1 MKTPPVAVSPNEVE
15 SIVSDWV
22 VGKILSEPAITGVS
36 SMSAVSIYF
45 DPGQGHT
52 RHQHADADQLIFV
65 ISGEA
70 EMMIEFTE
78 GQPEYRSIRAGDLV
92 TIPKNAFHSTMNN
105 SWEPVKILAVYSPA
119 GVESGMRSA
128 ASFKVLAPGVVPA
141 RRDPPKVA

>member
-1 MKTPPVAVSPNEVE
+1 MKTPPVAVSPNEVD
-15 SIVSDWV
+15 SVVSDYV
-22 VGKILSEPAITGVS
+22 VGKILSEPAITGVRS
-36 SMSAVSIYF
+36 LSAVSIYF

-52 RHQHADADQLIFV
+52 RHQHTGADQLIFI

-78 GQPEYRSIRAGDLV
+78 GQPQYRLIRAGDLV

-119 GVESGMRSA
+119 GVESGMRGA
-128 ASFKVLAPGVVPA
+128 DSFKVLAPGVVPA

>member
-1 MKTPPVAVSPNEVE
+1 MSCPPVAVSPHDVE

-22 VGKILSEPAITGVS
+22 VGKILSEPSITGVE

-52 RHQHADADQLIFV
+52 RHQHLDADQLIFV

-70 EMMIEFTE
+70 EMMIEFIE
-78 GQPEYRSIRAGDLV
+78 GEPKSQTIRAGDLI
-92 TIPKNAFHSTMNN
+92 TIPRKAFHSTMNH

-119 GVESGMRSA
+119 GVERGMREA
-128 ASFKVLAPGVVPA
+128 ADFQRLPAGAVPA
-141 RRDPPKVA
+141 RRPAPR

>member
-1 MKTPPVAVSPNEVE
+1 MKNPPVAVSPNEVE

-52 RHQHADADQLIFV
+52 RHQHAEADQLIFV

-70 EMMIEFTE
+70 EMMIEFIE

-92 TIPKNAFHSTMNN
+92 TIPKKAFHSTMNN

-119 GVESGMRSA
+119 GVEGAMRTST
-128 ASFKVLAPGVVPA
+128 SFKVLAPGVVPA
-141 RRDPPKVA
+141 RRDPPK

>member
-1 MKTPPVAVSPNEVE
+1 MKKPPVAVSPHEVE

-36 SMSAVSIYF
+36 SLSAVSIYF

-52 RHQHADADQLIFV
+52 RHHHTEADQLIFV

-78 GQPEYRSIRAGDLV
+78 GQPEYRLIRTGDLV

-119 GVESGMRSA
+119 GVESGMRLSD
-128 ASFKVLAPGVVPA
+128 SFKVLAPGIVPA
-141 RRDPPKVA
+141 RRDPPTSA

>member
-1 MKTPPVAVSPNEVE
+1 MKNPPVAVSPNEVE
-15 SIVSDWV
+15 SVVSDYV
-22 VGKILSEPAITGVS
+22 VGKILSEPAITGVN
-36 SMSAVSIYF
+36 SMSAVSVYF

-52 RHQHADADQLIFV
+52 RHRHVEADQLIFI

-78 GQPEYRSIRAGDLV
+78 GQPQYRLIRAGDLV

-119 GVESGMRSA
+119 GVEGGMRSA
-128 ASFKVLAPGVVPA
+128 ANFKVLAPGVVPA
-141 RRDPPKVA
+141 RRDPPK

>member
-1 MKTPPVAVSPNEVE
+1 MKKSRVAISPHEVE

-36 SMSAVSIYF
+36 SLSAVSIYF

-52 RHQHADADQLIFV
+52 RHQHTEADQLIFI

-70 EMMIEFTE
+70 EMMIEFIE
-78 GQPEYRSIRAGDLV
+78 GQPEHRLVRAGDLI
-92 TIPKNAFHSTMNN
+92 TIPKNAFHSTMNH

-128 ASFKVLAPGVVPA
+128 SSFKVLAPGVVPA

>member
-1 MKTPPVAVSPNEVE
+1 MKNPPVAVSPHEVE

-22 VGKILSEPAITGVS
+22 VGKILSEPAITGVN

-52 RHQHADADQLIFV
+52 RHRHAEADQLIFV

-78 GQPEYRSIRAGDLV
+78 GQPEYRLIRAGDLV

-119 GVESGMRSA
+119 GVESALRSP
-128 ASFKVLAPGVVPA
+128 SFKVLAPGVVPA
-141 RRDPPKVA
+141 RRDPPKAA

>member
-1 MKTPPVAVSPNEVE
+1 MKTPPVAVSPHEVE
-15 SIVSDWV
+15 TIVSDWV

-36 SMSAVSIYF
+36 SLGAVSIYF

-52 RHQHADADQLIFV
+52 RHQHTGADQLIFI

-78 GQPEYRSIRAGDLV
+78 GQPQYRLIRAGDLV

-119 GVESGMRSA
+119 GVEGGMRGA
-128 ASFKVLAPGVVPA
+128 DSFKVLAPGVVPA

>member
-1 MKTPPVAVSPNEVE
+1 MKTPPVAVSPHEVE
-15 SIVSDWV
+15 TIVSDWV

-36 SMSAVSIYF
+36 SLGAVSIYF

-52 RHQHADADQLIFV
+52 RHQHTGADQLIFI

-78 GQPEYRSIRAGDLV
+78 GQPQYRLIRAGDLV

-119 GVESGMRSA
+119 GVESGMRGA
-128 ASFKVLAPGVVPA
+128 DSFKVLAPGVVPA
-141 RRDPPKVA
+141 RRDLPKVA

>member
-1 MKTPPVAVSPNEVE
+1 MKNPPVAVSPNEVE

-22 VGKILSEPAITGVS
+22 VGKILSEPAITGVNS
-36 SMSAVSIYF
+36 LSAVSIYF

-52 RHQHADADQLIFV
+52 RHQHPGADQLIFI

-78 GQPEYRSIRAGDLV
+78 GQPEHRLVRTGDLV
-92 TIPKNAFHSTMNN
+92 TIPKNAFHSTMNH

-128 ASFKVLAPGVVPA
+128 DSFKVLATGVVPA